1 MNGIQSKDWFSKV
14 LLTLLVIGVWGL
26 LLRPAFQASPAKAQ
40 TRARTQP
47 VRWEYLRAEFNRDLN
62 GLGKQGWEAV
72 LVIPGGDLLLK
83 RRL

>member
-1 MNGIQSKDWFSKV
+1 MNTVQNKDRFSKV

-26 LLRPAFQASPAKAQ
+26 LLRPAFQATPAEAQ
-40 TRARTQP
+40 SRAKP

-62 GLGKQGWEAV
+62 SLGKQGWEAV